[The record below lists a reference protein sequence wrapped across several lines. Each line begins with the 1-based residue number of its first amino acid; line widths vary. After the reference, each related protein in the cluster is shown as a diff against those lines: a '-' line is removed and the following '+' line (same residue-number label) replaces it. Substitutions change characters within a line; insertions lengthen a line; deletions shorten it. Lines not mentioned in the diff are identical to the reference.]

1 MKNKW
6 INVLLSNICCAY
18 QFIFEKFIF
27 ENMPVVLFLFL
38 FLFNLKLESNFVR
51 FINCSIMKEQI
62 VYYNGSQIRLF
73 SSNTGLKFNATC
85 KSLFPFFKM
94 KLFNQ
99 LIYPALIARKKRKP
113 IPFREIRFFL
123 WFYFPSWINR
133 TQFTIFPNFTIE

>member
-1 MKNKW
+1 MYCWVTFVARINLFSKNLYSK
-6 INVLLSNICCAY
+6 ICELCY
-18 QFIFEKFIF
+18 FCFY
-27 ENMPVVLFLFL
+27 PC
-38 FLFNLKLESNFVR
+38 NLKLESNFVR

-62 VYYNGSQIRLF
+62 VYYNESQIRLF

-99 LIYPALIARKKRKP
+99 FIYPALKKKRKP